1 MADHLYDEVQIP
13 TPKNREEHSSLAS
26 IKRYSQY
33 APSWIMGISGRITSV
48 ELRDLL
54 LSLVALVI
62 AFSVLRA
69 RGLPGLDT
77 LDTILISAVGVSSG
91 FLLHEMAHK
100 FVALHFGYWAEY
112 RANMVGLALAIV
124 MAFGGFLFAAPGA
137 VMISK
142 LDAPQELYMQDSFG
156 QEEQR
161 IREKREMLW
170 ISLAGPMTNIVLA
183 ILFFLMFVFLL
194 VSRETG
200 SDLWVQSAYFAFFI
214 NLILAAFNMLPF
226 GPLDGKKIFDSNRL
240 VWTLV
245 GVPTILV
252 ALPVYLGMI

>member
-1 MADHLYDEVQIP
+1 M
-13 TPKNREEHSSLAS
+13 S
-26 IKRYSQY
+26 I
-33 APSWIMGISGRITSV
+33 AGRISSV
-48 ELRDLL
+48 ELRDLF

-62 AFSVLRA
+62 AFSVLEERKM
-69 RGLPGLDT
+69 PGWE
-77 LDTILISAVGVSSG
+77 TILILTVGVSTG

-112 RANMVGLALAIV
+112 RANMAGLVLAIV

-137 VMISK
+137 VMIRK
-142 LDAPQELYMQDSFG
+142 LDAPQESYMQDPFG

-161 IREKREMLW
+161 SREKREMLW

-183 ILFFLMFVFLL
+183 IFFFPMYVFLL
-194 VSRETG
+194 ASRETG
-200 SDLWVQSAYFAFFI
+200 SDLWVQAAHYALFI

-226 GPLDGKKIFDSNRL
+226 GPLDGKKIFECNRL
-240 VWTLV
+240 VWALV

>member
-1 MADHLYDEVQIP
+1 M
-13 TPKNREEHSSLAS
+13 S
-26 IKRYSQY
+26 I
-33 APSWIMGISGRITSV
+33 AGRISSV
-48 ELRDLL
+48 ELRDLF

-62 AFSVLRA
+62 AFSVLEERKM
-69 RGLPGLDT
+69 PGWE
-77 LDTILISAVGVSSG
+77 TILILTVGVSSG

-100 FVALHFGYWAEY
+100 FVALHFGYFAEY
-112 RANMVGLALAIV
+112 RANMAGLALAIV

-137 VMISK
+137 VMISRSNV
-142 LDAPQELYMQDSFG
+142 PQELYMQDTFG

-161 IREKREMLW
+161 RAREKREMLL

-183 ILFFLMFVFLL
+183 ILFFLLVFPLA
-194 VSRETG
+194 SSKSG
-200 SDLWVQSAYFAFFI
+200 SSLWIPAANFAISI

-226 GPLDGKKIFDSNRL
+226 GPLDGKKIFDNNRL
-240 VWTLV
+240 VWALV

>member
-1 MADHLYDEVQIP
+1 M
-13 TPKNREEHSSLAS
+13 S
-26 IKRYSQY
+26 I
-33 APSWIMGISGRITSV
+33 AGRISSV
-48 ELRDLL
+48 ELRDLF

-62 AFSVLRA
+62 AFSVLEERKM
-69 RGLPGLDT
+69 PGWE
-77 LDTILISAVGVSSG
+77 TILILTVGVSTG

-112 RANMVGLALAIV
+112 RANMTGLALAIV

-137 VMISK
+137 VMISRSNV
-142 LDAPQELYMQDSFG
+142 PQELYMQDSFG

-161 IREKREMLW
+161 RREKREMLL

-183 ILFFLMFVFLL
+183 ILFFLLVFPL
-194 VSRETG
+194 VNSKSG
-200 SDLWVQSAYFAFFI
+200 SSLWITAANFAIFI

-240 VWTLV
+240 VWALV